1 MKNDAPE
8 ERATCAP
15 PVLVSA
21 CLAGLRTRYD
31 GAATPCDEVVA
42 LLARGR
48 AIPFCPELHGGLGV
62 PRRPCEIRDGH
73 VVTDE
78 GLNVTP
84 AFVLGAEEGLRL
96 ARMAGC
102 TEAILKSRSPS
113 CGCGE
118 IHDGT
123 FSRTLIPGNGVF
135 AELLL
140 ESGIAVRTELD
151 LSAGGGEDGDDGR
164 ERKSAEGKPGED

>member
-1 MKNDAPE
+1 MKNQAPE
-8 ERATCAP
+8 ERADCTA

-31 GAATPCDEVVA
+31 GKATPCDEVID
-42 LLARGR
+42 LLRAGR

-62 PRRPCEIRDGH
+62 PRRPCEIRAGH

-96 ARMAGC
+96 ARTAGC
-102 TEAILKSRSPS
+102 TSAILKSRSPS

-118 IHDGT
+118 IYDGT
-123 FSRTLIPGNGVF
+123 FSGTLVPGNGIF

-140 ESGIAVRTELD
+140 EGGIAVRTELD
-151 LSAGGGEDGDDGR
+151 LDGPESGD
-164 ERKSAEGKPGED
+164 